1 MLENISYKLQNQQE
15 IRVTFLGGSITVG
28 VGSSD
33 WEKTSWRA
41 LVTQWLRKTYSQS
54 NIEVF
59 NEAVSGKGS
68 TLGVCKVA
76 GGLLERQKPDL
87 LFLEY
92 AINDRH
98 ECRPYSVSECNMESM
113 IRMVRK
119 RLPYTDIVLVYTSD
133 DIRNGTP
140 YDAILAFETVAKH
153 YGVPSVDVGQE
164 LVRQE
169 GNCAFENSGKYLSD
183 NVHPNDAGHA
193 HYASY
198 VIEFLK
204 KTFAFRSDGM
214 QPYPLPEPLCDGLY
228 TTGQRMAE
236 KEFFAVASEISRL
249 HNKGREE
256 CGFLLPPGE
265 KLVFRFQGRVAELSW
280 KAPADALLTV
290 TINGSSR
297 QMEGVP
303 WGSYPALF
311 EDSHDVTQNVQLE
324 NSGKVDLTLYE
335 MTTAG

>member
-1 MLENISYKLQNQQE
+1 MLENINYKLRNQQE

-33 WEKTSWRA
+33 WGKTSWRA

-98 ECRPYSVSECNMESM
+98 ECRPYSVSECNMESVVRM
-113 IRMVRK
+113 IRK
-119 RLPYTDIVLVYTSD
+119 KLPYADIVLVYTSD
-133 DIRNGTP
+133 DIRNGSP

-153 YGVPSVDVGQE
+153 YGVPSVDVGRE
-164 LVRQE
+164 LVQQE
-169 GNCAFENSGKYLSD
+169 GDNAFENGGKYLSD

-204 KTFAFRSDGM
+204 KSLCHTSDGI
-214 QPYPLPEPLCDGLY
+214 QPYPLPKPLCDGLY

-236 KEFFAVASEISRL
+236 KEFFAVASDTSRL
-249 HNKGREE
+249 HNKEREE
-256 CGFLLPPGE
+256 HGFLLPPGE
-265 KLVFRFQGRVAELSW
+265 KLAFRFQGRVAELSW
-280 KAPADALLTV
+280 KAPTDALLTV
-290 TINGSSR
+290 TVNGNSR
-297 QMEGVP
+297 QMKGVP
-303 WGSYPALF
+303 WGTYPALF
-311 EDSHDVTQNVQLE
+311 EDSHDKMQNVQLE
-324 NSGKVDLTLYE
+324 NSGKADLILYE